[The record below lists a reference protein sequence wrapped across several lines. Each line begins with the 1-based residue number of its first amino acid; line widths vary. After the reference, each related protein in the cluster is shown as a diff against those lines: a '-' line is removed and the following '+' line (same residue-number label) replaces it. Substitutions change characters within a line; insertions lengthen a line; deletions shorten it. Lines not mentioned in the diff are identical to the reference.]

1 MGEDGGLSIGEVSHR
16 LAIPVDTLRYYEKIG
31 LLPAIHRSPSG
42 RRVYSSRDLSRLR
55 FIRRAQAMSFSLAE
69 IAQLLQMRQDPQHAK
84 DEVRSLTRRKLAE
97 TEARLAEIQTLRNE
111 LQLLVNLCGG
121 SEKGCPII
129 QSIDEAEELIPGLPD
144 KSSS

>member
-84 DEVRSLTRRKLAE
+84 D
-97 TEARLAEIQTLRNE
+97 
-111 LQLLVNLCGG
+111 
-121 SEKGCPII
+121 
-129 QSIDEAEELIPGLPD
+129 
-144 KSSS
+144 